1 MDSFRGK
8 VVLITGAASG
18 LGRALAKQFARE
30 GADLILVDI
39 KSELLAE
46 TKGEIAPFSKEPLT
60 VVADVSNKSAMES
73 LSEQVLDE
81 KGRVDVLVN
90 NAGVGLGGELK
101 DMTLEDWEWVMGV
114 NFWGVVYG
122 IHYFLPEMIER
133 KSGHIVNVASA
144 NGIFSFPF
152 NGVYCASK
160 HAVVGLSE
168 SLRAELKRFDIG
180 VTAVCPGMM
189 NTNIVEDALVK
200 PCNEKSREFM
210 RKFKEDMA
218 KRGADPSVVAGGTI
232 LAIRKN
238 KALYVS
244 PYGAPGVY
252 WFYRF
257 FPGAY
262 RWIIGEVAGRTA

>member
-1 MDSFRGK
+1 MDSFAGK

-18 LGRALAKQFARE
+18 LGRAYAKQFAGE
-30 GADLILVDI
+30 GADLILADI
-39 KSELLAE
+39 KPERLAE
-46 TKGEIAPFSKEPLT
+46 TKGEVASFSKEPLT
-60 VVADVSNKSAMES
+60 AVVDVSSKTDMES
-73 LSEQVLDE
+73 FAERVLAE
-81 KGRVDVLVN
+81 KGGVDVLIN

-101 DMTLEDWEWVMGV
+101 DMTLEEWEWVMGV

-122 IHYFLPEMIER
+122 LHYFLPGMIER

-168 SLRAELKRFDIG
+168 SLRAELKRFGVG

-189 NTNIVEDALVK
+189 KTNIVEDALIK
-200 PCNEKSREFM
+200 PCSEKSRRFM
-210 RKFKEDMA
+210 QKFTEDMD
-218 KRGADPSVVAGGTI
+218 KRGADPSVVAKGTV

-238 KALYVS
+238 KAIYVT
-244 PYGAPGVY
+244 PYGAPRVY

-262 RWIIGEVAGRTA
+262 RWIIGEVAKRSV